1 MSDPLAHLTHGVQSD
16 HCDRMLQATFAA
28 TCDTNT
34 QKSIFSPTLE
44 PNSKTA
50 ILVATSEFSI
60 ALNSHLSAPVQVP
73 AKLGRNCPISQPGE
87 KTDERKT
94 HLLERE
100 TDNLN
105 RPLDHVDGT

>member
-1 MSDPLAHLTHGVQSD
+1 MVSNPTT
-16 HCDRMLQATFAA
+16 ATACSRLRLPPRAIPIPKKAF
-28 TCDTNT
+28 
-34 QKSIFSPTLE
+34 FSPTLE